1 MHEFENIDFLMDF
14 WSKKIFFLKVFQVV
28 EEGLGGISTD
38 FFGVLRLLGV
48 YKRMKL
54 TLYVMANISTSEHIL
69 EGFCK

>member
-48 YKRMKL
+48 YTRMKL
-54 TLYVMANISTSEHIL
+54 ALYIMANISTPEHII
-69 EGFCK
+69 EGFSM